1 MKVVAVS
8 APKFTAKA
16 LSNTSRC
23 TRDKC
28 DGRERVILREI
39 RAGLLKISQ
48 LDCGHSFTTTLPPI
62 TPAAKLREM
71 TWGENKDKKLF
82 DPFQITTI
90 NKTEESGLRFLNLNE
105 MGLGKMVTSVATL
118 MYHPEAL
125 PALVVCKSR
134 LRRQWFQH
142 IVQMSEKR
150 DNGRR
155 ALGLLPEILEGGN
168 ARPSTEIFN
177 VGIVSFD
184 TLWRIVQ
191 KIMAVNKEK
200 SKELF
205 ENEDVTIE
213 SLPEELLKIAASS
226 PFAPYKTIILDEFQM
241 IKNPGAKRTKGVRLL
256 AQDRPH
262 LIGLSG
268 TPTKNS
274 AEEYYVPLNM
284 IDPVTFHSFRRFCDD
299 WVEYYTTT
307 TGAQKALGIK
317 PNRRKAFDEILSK
330 FSIRFTRE
338 QALPSLP
345 KVFRQYEYVE
355 MADKVKEA
363 YKKELKGFEEA
374 YLIWESA
381 ETAKDKAAA
390 WGAVYDNL
398 MKLKRLVG
406 LAKADWLIQPEGW
419 LEEFLTDTD
428 RKIVVA
434 HHHIEAGLITVT
446 GAEGICKNLGLK
458 APLHLHGGLSEDKM
472 FNEVQRFTDDPSL
485 RVLILRQLAE
495 GEGLNLQ
502 VCGDLLQLERQWNPA
517 NEKQVEDRF
526 PRPGSKYEKINVLY
540 PVALGTVDEF
550 LNQTI
555 ERKRYAADNT
565 YGEGA
570 KTHWMNT
577 NVMTDVAKMLFD
589 KGLKPW
595 RAA

>member
-1 MKVVAVS
+1 MKAVAVS
-8 APKFTAKA
+8 VFPKATA
-16 LSNTSRC
+16 LSNTVRC
-23 TRDKC
+23 TKDKC

-39 RAGLLKISQ
+39 RAGLVKISS
-48 LDCGHSFTTTLPPI
+48 LDCGHSFTTTLPPS
-62 TPAAKLREM
+62 TSEQKLRLM
-71 TWGENKDKKLF
+71 TWGEGKKLF
-82 DPFQITTI
+82 DPFQIHTI
-90 NKTEESGLRFLNLNE
+90 KKTEEAGLRFLNLNE

-118 MYHPEAL
+118 VHHPEAL
-125 PALVVCKSR
+125 PALVVCKAR

-150 DNGRR
+150 DADGKRTCT
-155 ALGLLPEILEGGN
+155 LLPEILNGGN
-168 ARPSTEIFN
+168 ATPFTDVFN
-177 VGIVSFD
+177 VGIVSYD
-184 TLWRIVQ
+184 TLWRIVM

-205 ENEDVTIE
+205 DNDDVNLE
-213 SLPEELLKIAASS
+213 QMPEELLKIAASS

-256 AQDRPH
+256 CQERPYFM
-262 LIGLSG
+262 GLSG

-274 AEEYYVPLNM
+274 AEEYYVPLN
-284 IDPVTFHSFRRFCDD
+284 IVDPVTFHSFSKFCEE
-299 WVEYYTTT
+299 WVEYYTTN

-317 PNRRKAFDEILSK
+317 PSKRKAFDSILSK
-330 FSIRFTRE
+330 YSIRYTRA
-338 QALPSLP
+338 QAMPSLP

-355 MADKVKEA
+355 LADKVKEA
-363 YKKELKGFEEA
+363 YKKELKGFEDA
-374 YLIWESA
+374 YLVWESA

-390 WGAVYDNL
+390 WGTVYDSL

-428 RKIVVA
+428 RKVVIA
-434 HHHIEAGLITVT
+434 HHHIEAGLIAVT
-446 GAEGICKNLGLK
+446 GAEGICANLGLK
-458 APLHLHGGLSEDKM
+458 PPLHLHGGLSEDKM
-472 FNEVQRFTDDPSL
+472 FDEVRRFTEDPSL

-526 PRPGSKYEKINVLY
+526 PRPGSVYEKINVLY

-550 LNQTI
+550 LNQTV

-565 YGEGA
+565 YGDGA
-570 KTHWMNT
+570 TTHWMNT
-577 NVMTDVAKMLFD
+577 SVMTEVAKQIFD

-595 RAA
+595 GKVA